1 MRACVLGPVLGL
13 ALALASVSG
22 AVASDL
28 YTVSAVPVDVVAE
41 SAADAKQQGVASAR
55 QQAALS
61 LMQRLT
67 RQADWPTLPIP
78 DEATLVQM
86 VRSFQVANEKT
97 APDRYIA
104 DLTFT
109 FEPPAVRALLNS
121 AGIAF
126 TETRAL
132 PALILPVL
140 RAGGDMVLWAD
151 PNPWLEA
158 WARFDGRDRLVPIVA
173 PFGDVDDV
181 LTISA
186 EQAVTGASEALDTVA
201 QRYRAEGVLVADA
214 SLIVN
219 AEQHTAR
226 LEIVLYS
233 FGPDPY
239 PVVIRSF
246 ESTPDADVAAFMN
259 AAVDLMVVE
268 IEDLWKQRSIQ
279 SFGDLRRLSALV
291 RITGLAD
298 WQDLERTVAA
308 VSLVRQVELAQISI
322 GDAILV
328 LHHLGD
334 TALLTRALAQQ
345 NLALEEN
352 DGYWTLRRQ
361 GGAVT
366 NRGDTRQ

>member
-1 MRACVLGPVLGL
+1 MRSPVL
-13 ALALASVSG
+13 ALVLVIGTVGGAS
-22 AVASDL
+22 ASDL
-28 YTVSAVPVDVVAE
+28 YTVFSVPVDVVAE
-41 SAADAKQQGVASAR
+41 SADVAKQQAVAAAR
-55 QQAALS
+55 LQAAQT

-67 RQADWPTLPIP
+67 RQVDWPTLPVP
-78 DEATLVQM
+78 DDATLAQM
-86 VRSFQVANEKT
+86 VRSFRVANEKT

-109 FEPPAVRALLNS
+109 FEPPAVRALLND

-186 EQAVTGASEALDTVA
+186 EQAVTGAAEPLAAVA

-214 SLIVN
+214 SLFVD

-226 LEIVLYS
+226 LDIVLYS

-239 PVVIRSF
+239 TVVIRSF
-246 ESTPDADVAAFMN
+246 ESTPDADVVAFMN

-279 SFGDLRRLSALV
+279 NFGDLQRLSALV
-291 RITGLAD
+291 RITGLSD
-298 WQDLERTVAA
+298 WQDIRRTMEA
-308 VSLVRQVELAQISI
+308 VSVVREVELAQISVN
-322 GDAILV
+322 DAIVV

-345 NLALEEN
+345 GLVLQDN

-361 GGAVT
+361 GAGAV
-366 NRGDTRQ
+366 NAGDTSQ